1 MPRLYA
7 KAQRELAEERDR
19 QMEQGISDLK
29 ALLASKKDGNFDSVK
44 SQVMSRLDEM
54 IAASDRMLQKFQV
67 PDDGWDF
74 GREKSYP
81 VFAEGATLRLRPFAD
96 GDERLYYEIRE
107 SYKIFEKNVPDAEMI
122 AVYWSETQRGSA
134 FYCVVQRVSDSEKL
148 GYIALKDTS
157 KDVWEV
163 AIELLPAYCGRGY
176 GTEAIPLFLNRVRAI
191 TEKDQYQF
199 VVEVDN
205 IPCQRCMEK
214 IRARLTGVVNLVFD
228 DPERAERFEEDNLDL
243 ISNRIE
249 ELALELGIEPRKL
262 LSHVLD
268 YRLCLWD

>member
-1 MPRLYA
+1 MPRLYV
-7 KAQRELAEERDR
+7 KAQRELAEERNR
-19 QMEQGISDLK
+19 EMEQGFSDLK
-29 ALLASKKDGNFDSVK
+29 ALLAAKEDGNFDSVRA
-44 SQVMSRLDEM
+44 QVMSRLDEM
-54 IAASDRMLQKFQV
+54 IAASDRRLQKLQV
-67 PDDGWDF
+67 PDNGWDF
-74 GREKSYP
+74 GREKSSP
-81 VFAEGATLRLRPFAD
+81 IFAEDATLRLRPFAD
-96 GDERLYYEIRE
+96 GDERLYFEIRE
-107 SYKIFEKNVPDAEMI
+107 SYKIFEKNVPDDEMI
-122 AVYWSETQRGSA
+122 AVYWSETQRDSA
-134 FYCVVQRVSDSEKL
+134 FYCVVQRASDSENL

-191 TEKDQYQF
+191 TGKDQYQF

-214 IRARLTGVVNLVFD
+214 IQAKLTGVVNLVFD
-228 DPERAERFEEDNLDL
+228 DLDRAERFEEDNLDL

-249 ELALELGIEPRKL
+249 ELAQELDIAPRKL

-268 YRLCLWD
+268 YRFFL